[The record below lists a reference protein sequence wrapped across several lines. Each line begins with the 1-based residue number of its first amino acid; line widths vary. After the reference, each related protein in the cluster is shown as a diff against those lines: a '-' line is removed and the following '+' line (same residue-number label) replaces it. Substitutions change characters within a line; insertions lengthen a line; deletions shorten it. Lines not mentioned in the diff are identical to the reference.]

1 MTVIK
6 QYDKVKLKSGKY
18 AIIVEVLSPQKAY
31 IADVE
36 IDEGEYE
43 TDTIFYGDIASV
55 FEEIEHPLLRTA

>member
-1 MTVIK
+1 VIK

-43 TDTIFYGDIASV
+43 TDTIFYADVAAVITEVETSIAG
-55 FEEIEHPLLRTA
+55 